1 MRPGETAALQ
11 VVSAEL
17 PGGVGGCSEPHVC
30 GGLECATGL
39 RGSTLT
45 KTQMFCTAA
54 PAPERPSREFCG
66 WCFITRMH
74 TVSFVNICIY
84 LFADVN

>member
-39 RGSTLT
+39 RGSTLAEAHIT
-45 KTQMFCTAA
+45 YTAA
-54 PAPERPSREFCG
+54 PLRFLQMAHLLSQTPVKNSNNEKPPETHVPE
-66 WCFITRMH
+66 
-74 TVSFVNICIY
+74 
-84 LFADVN
+84 